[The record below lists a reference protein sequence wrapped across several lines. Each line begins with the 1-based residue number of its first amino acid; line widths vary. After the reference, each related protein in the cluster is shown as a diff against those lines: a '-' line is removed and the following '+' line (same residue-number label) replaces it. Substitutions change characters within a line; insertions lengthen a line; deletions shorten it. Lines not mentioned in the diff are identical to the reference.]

1 MTRSPSLPLPGRPWA
16 LLALAGLAAV
26 SLAAGLFFGPMGL
39 TPAEVWRALLA
50 GLGLGPVPVEASA
63 ITVVVHIR
71 LARLCLAFL
80 VGSGLAVSGVV
91 FQGLLRNPLAEPF
104 TLGVAGGA
112 AFGAAGAIALGLTG
126 SIGPAGL
133 GVLPL
138 AALTGALLALG
149 AVLALSRAAGGFGRE
164 TLVLAGIVVA
174 TFLSACI
181 SLVKA
186 LSEESVASIVFWI
199 MGSFQGRGFAHVLL
213 YLPYAALGGLL
224 IAINAR
230 ELDLL
235 ALGEDQAGQ
244 LGVNVGRA
252 RLALIVGA
260 SLLAGAAVAVSGVI
274 GFVGLVV
281 PHALRRLLGAAH
293 PTLLAASALLG
304 GAVLVWSDVAA
315 RTIPPGGTELP
326 VGVVTALVGG
336 PVFCLMLRRGRRGE
350 P

>member
-1 MTRSPSLPLPGRPWA
+1 MIGTDHLPLPGRPWA
-16 LLALAGLAAV
+16 LPALAGLAAA
-26 SLAAGLFFGPMGL
+26 SLAAGLFFGPMDL
-39 TPAEVWRALLA
+39 APAAVWQALLS
-50 GLGLGPVPVEASA
+50 GLGLSSAPADASA
-63 ITVVVHIR
+63 VTVVVHIR

-80 VGSGLAVSGVV
+80 VGAGLAVSGAV

-112 AFGAAGAIALGLTG
+112 AFGAAAAIAFGLTG
-126 SIGPAGL
+126 SLGPAGL
-133 GVLPL
+133 GTLPL
-138 AALTGALLALG
+138 CALIGALLALG

-174 TFLSACI
+174 TFLSALI

-213 YLPYAALGGLL
+213 YLPYAALGGL
-224 IAINAR
+224 IVAVFAR

-235 ALGEDQAGQ
+235 SLGEDQAAQ

-252 RLALIVGA
+252 RLALIIGA

-281 PHALRRLLGAAH
+281 PHALRRLIGASH
-293 PTLLAASALLG
+293 PTLVAASALLG
-304 GAVLVWSDVAA
+304 GAVLIWSDVAA

-336 PVFCLMLRRGRRGE
+336 PVFCLMLRRGRRE
-350 P
+350 AP